1 MKYTLRLENNVL
13 NLHPSLDKFKILWS
27 IFKGKIRSIP
37 LKDHIFR
44 KIPLKNCALEKYH
57 WKAAPL
63 QISTTP
69 VKLTLSQTNRS
80 GSKLSATHASRTR
93 HGRSSK
99 KNTSWPERT
108 AIPALACA
116 RPLRSSPAAPCR
128 GAPCR
133 PWRISSAP
141 PPVGSLPRPAL
152 AGAYPRRS
160 LRSSPAPARR
170 EAHRRRHVAVDARA
184 GLGQSRPR
192 RLP

>member
-1 MKYTLRLENNVL
+1 LC
-13 NLHPSLDKFKILWS
+13 
-27 IFKGKIRSIP
+27 
-37 LKDHIFR
+37 FR
-44 KIPLKNCALEKYH
+44 KIPLKGSSVTDFYH
-57 WKAAPL
+57 SRETDVKSDQSFRL
-63 QISTTP
+63 KIERNTRIQNTP
-69 VKLTLSQTNRS
+69 
-80 GSKLSATHASRTR
+80 
-93 HGRSSK
+93 
-99 KNTSWPERT
+99 WPELKEKHVMTGANCHTR
-108 AIPALACA
+108 ACLRPPLEELACA